1 MVGNEFS
8 VVDRE
13 ELIFHSI
20 CIDCIVPVSV
30 GQKKN
35 RKISMNILFQ
45 KCLVDKSLQ
54 LCITPF
60 KILSLFWY
68 AKMKKLDFST
78 IKRVWHT
85 ISVMWNMCDINFHS
99 CLGFVG
105 MHQYGCTLQ
114 GANCSSEAF
123 WGSVSCARY
132 LAGYFDVQPGGA
144 GIRTS
149 DIPITRQP
157 ALPPQLQPT

>member
-8 VVDRE
+8 VADRE

-60 KILSLFWY
+60 KILSLFWF
-68 AKMKKLDFST
+68 AEMKKLDFST

-99 CLGFVG
+99 CLGNVG

-123 WGSVSCARY
+123 WGSVSCGLFRRA
-132 LAGYFDVQPGGA
+132 AGGSRDLNQRHSDYETT
-144 GIRTS
+144 RSTS
-149 DIPITRQP
+149 SAT
-157 ALPPQLQPT
+157 ANLMLV